1 MAKIKRDPK
10 RREAIQKFIEL
21 SRTIKKYLLFDSKHH
36 SSYNIPFKILE
47 ILYKKKCTIL
57 YILKF

>member
-21 SRTIKKYLLFDSKHH
+21 KKFNDLQ
-36 SSYNIPFKILE
+36 KI
-47 ILYKKKCTIL
+47 IAN
-57 YILKF
+57 